1 LPFVKNKSLPLHF
14 VNKQKYITKPAA
26 SNYATFYGVEVQ
38 FYDYYEQKK
47 SCRNWQDSTVQKNK
61 TNKSCKPNQNKP
73 HHTCCCGDAIA
84 ALQLFVYKTNK
95 NKSKSLFTNQL
106 LSILSSKHRL
116 HKSFIV
122 GIQRNQNF
130 RPIVAP
136 KPAKKKS
143 LKQKTHM
150 IFLQRN

>member
-1 LPFVKNKSLPLHF
+1 M
-14 VNKQKYITKPAA
+14 
-26 SNYATFYGVEVQ
+26 EVQ

-47 SCRNWQDSTVQKNK
+47 SCRNWQNSTVQK

-136 KPAKKKS
+136 KPAKKIGKTKNPHDFFSKEIS
-143 LKQKTHM
+143 LVQYMNKKKEHQN
-150 IFLQRN
+150 I